1 MKKTLRLIIT
11 LDCNLKCEYC
21 CNKIPEVNSKFIKK
35 KLEDIAF
42 EQYEDIC
49 ISGGEPLLQY
59 KLIHNIYILN
69 IPISTPIY
77 LYTNGLLLNS
87 TKASFFNGVNIGIH
101 YKEQLKQILENNPN
115 LLSYKGLRLC
125 VQDIYKDE
133 YLPNIPDKYI
143 KTWSMND
150 CFNNVETEDWILL
163 EK

>member
-21 CNKIPEVNSKFIKK
+21 CNKLPEVNSKFIKK
-35 KLEDIAF
+35 KLADINWA
-42 EQYEDIC
+42 QYKDIC
-49 ISGGEPLLQY
+49 ISGGEPLLARE
-59 KLIHNIYILN
+59 LIHEIYMI
-69 IPISTPIY
+69 IPIFIPIY
-77 LYTNGLLLNS
+77 LYTNGLLMSNARVS
-87 TKASFFNGVNIGIH
+87 YFNGINVGIH
-101 YKEQLKQILENNPN
+101 YKEQLKEILENNPN

-133 YLPNIPDKYI
+133 YLSNIPDKYI
-143 KTWSMND
+143 KTWTMND